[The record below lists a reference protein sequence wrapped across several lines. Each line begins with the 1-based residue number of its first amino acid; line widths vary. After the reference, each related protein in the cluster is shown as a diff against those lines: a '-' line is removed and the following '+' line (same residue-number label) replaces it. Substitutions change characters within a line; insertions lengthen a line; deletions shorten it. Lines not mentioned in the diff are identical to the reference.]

1 MASIRPPS
9 SFGKTKFSV
18 LYLGKDENLEHKVQ
32 NILGTNVSNYLIA
45 EDCEKALSLFK
56 TNLVDVVIA
65 DTYFLSQMPECTIHK
80 LRRINP
86 DVNIVLLNEQY
97 EIISSPFDLPCLAK
111 EQCPLR
117 LSSLD
122 KLFNAVSDSSK
133 ESDNTDLIN
142 LTSSAFFH
150 SSVAMTIT
158 SHDNKIMAVNTA
170 FTEITGFE
178 EDDILG
184 KNPRVLSSGK
194 HDKQF
199 YQEMWTALSRD
210 KKWSGEI
217 WNKRKDGELFLEW
230 ITINAITNSAGEIT
244 HYCSIFA
251 DITERKAA
259 EEAICRL
266 TYNDPLTDLPNRR
279 AFMERLEDTLSISR
293 QGNQLCAILFLDLDN
308 FKDINDT
315 LGHDV
320 GDAVIKETALRLKT
334 CIREDDLIA
343 RLGGD
348 EFTVCLLD
356 LSSVDDA
363 STVAQKLLDAM
374 SSPFILGEER
384 LYFSFSIGIALYP
397 EHGDS
402 TQELLKHADQAMYHA
417 KFSGRNKFSFF
428 DVSMAQHALNKTE
441 IVKHLR
447 NSMGSDQFS
456 IHYQPIVNLETGMI
470 DKAESLLRWTHPEL
484 GFISPDEFIPIAEDI
499 GLICELGDWVFRQ
512 SASQVKS
519 WQEKYIENF
528 QLSINIS
535 PKQFQNESCD
545 LEEWIDF
552 LSQKALSNKAISLE
566 ITEGVMMNEGSMTEQ
581 RLGMLKHA
589 GIEISL
595 DDFGTGY
602 SSLAYLKKLN
612 VDYLKIDRTFIQ
624 NIDINLDDQAMC
636 EAIVVMAHKLKIKV
650 IAEGVENKAQLTF
663 LKSVGCDYAQGYWF
677 SKPVSGHDFEL
688 LLSKNRAQI
697 H

>member
-1 MASIRPPS
+1 MTSTISRTS
-9 SFGKTKFSV
+9 SEAKLSV
-18 LYLGKDENLEHKVQ
+18 LYLGKDKYSENKISTL
-32 NILGTNVSNYLIA
+32 LGSHISNYLTA
-45 EDCEKALSLFK
+45 DNCDNALALFK
-56 TNLVDVVIA
+56 QYAI
-65 DTYFLSQMPECTIHK
+65 DTIVAETFFLRDMPDCTIHK
-80 LRRINP
+80 LRHINN
-86 DVNIVLLNEQY
+86 NINIILINENY
-97 EIISSPFDLPCLAK
+97 EVISSPFDLPCLAK
-111 EQCPLR
+111 EQCPLKPT
-117 LSSLD
+117 SLD
-122 KLFNAVSDSSK
+122 NLFNAISDSRK
-133 ESDNTDLIN
+133 ESDKNDLIHI
-142 LTSSAFFH
+142 TSSAFFH

-158 SHDNKIMAVNTA
+158 SHDNKIIAVNTA
-170 FTEITGFE
+170 FTQITGFKQHE
-178 EDDILG
+178 ILG
-184 KNPRVLSSGK
+184 KNPRILSSGK

-199 YQEMWTALSRD
+199 YGEMWTALSRE

-217 WNKRKDGELFLEW
+217 WNKRKNGELFLEW
-230 ITINAITNSAGEIT
+230 ITINAITNSTGEIT

-251 DITERKAA
+251 DITERRAA

-279 AFMERLEDTLSISR
+279 AFMERLEDSLVISR
-293 QGNQLCAILFLDLDN
+293 KNNQLCAILFLDLDN

-315 LGHDV
+315 LGHDI
-320 GDAVIKETALRLKT
+320 GDAVIKETASRLKM

-348 EFTVCLLD
+348 EFTVCLTD
-356 LSSVDDA
+356 MNSAEDA

-374 SSPFILGEER
+374 SSPFILDEER
-384 LYFSFSIGIALYP
+384 LYFSFSIGIALFP
-397 EHGDS
+397 EHGET

-484 GFISPDEFIPIAEDI
+484 GYISPDEFIPIAEDI

-519 WQEKYIENF
+519 WQEKFKENF

-545 LEEWIDF
+545 LEEWTDF
-552 LSQKALSNKAISLE
+552 LSQKALSNKAVSLE
-566 ITEGVMMNEGSMTEQ
+566 ITEGVMMNEGPMTEQ
-581 RLGMLKHA
+581 RLGMLKLA

-624 NIDINLDDQAMC
+624 NIHINHDDQAMC
-636 EAIVVMAHKLKIKV
+636 EAIVVMAHKLNIKV
-650 IAEGVENKAQLTF
+650 IAEGVENEAQLNF

-677 SKPVSGHDFEL
+677 SKPVTSDDFEL
-688 LLSKNRAQI
+688 LLSENGAQL